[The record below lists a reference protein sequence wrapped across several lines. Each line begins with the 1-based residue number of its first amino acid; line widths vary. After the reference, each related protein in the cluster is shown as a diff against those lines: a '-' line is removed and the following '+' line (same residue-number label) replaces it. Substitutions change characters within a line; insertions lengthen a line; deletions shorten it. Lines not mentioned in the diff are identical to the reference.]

1 MIKSIFALRIAAN
14 DEQYQQLE
22 ACLAAL
28 GLERGASWSG
38 SRNRGAQFVAPAA
51 GIEIALGPDY
61 PAADFICEVADAD
74 TAYELAGKR
83 GLKIAAPPADQSF
96 GGRLFVVEA
105 AAGLR
110 VAIFSYLTE
119 ARRERVPAIEGAM
132 DARGLRFGLVVSRF
146 NSFITE
152 RLTEGALDALRRAGA
167 SASDLTLVR
176 VPGAF
181 EIPSA
186 ARTLAETGRVDAV
199 ICLGCL
205 IRGETIHYEQIAT
218 EATRGI
224 GQSAQDTGVPHAYG
238 VLTCENLEQAIDRA
252 GLKAGNK
259 GFEAAMAAIEMA
271 KRARYTAV
279 VSHRSGETEDTTIAD
294 IAVATSAMQIKT
306 GSLCRSDRLA
316 KYNQLLRI
324 EEDLGDA
331 GAYPGRDAFYQ
342 IRGR

>member
-1 MIKSIFALRIAAN
+1 MIKSIYFLRVAA
-14 DEQYQQLE
+14 DEEQYRQLE
-22 ACLAAL
+22 GCLEAL
-28 GLERGASWSG
+28 GLERGESWAG
-38 SRNRGAQFVAPAA
+38 RRNRGAQFFAPAA
-51 GIEIALGPDY
+51 GVEIGFGPDY
-61 PAADFICEVADAD
+61 PPADLICEVNDAD
-74 TAYELAGKR
+74 SALEAVQKR
-83 GLKIAAPPADQSF
+83 GLNVVAPVADRPF

-105 AAGLR
+105 AGLR
-110 VAIFSYLTE
+110 IALFSYLPE
-119 ARRERVPAIEGAM
+119 SRPERLRAIEGQM

-167 SASDLTLVR
+167 EDEDLTLVR

-181 EIPSA
+181 EIPSV
-186 ARTLAETGRVDAV
+186 ARTLAETGAVDAV

-224 GQSAQDTGVPHAYG
+224 GQSAQETGVPHAYG

-271 KRARYTAV
+271 NLKKSMPA
-279 VSHRSGETEDTTIAD
+279 GE
-294 IAVATSAMQIKT
+294 
-306 GSLCRSDRLA
+306 
-316 KYNQLLRI
+316 
-324 EEDLGDA
+324 
-331 GAYPGRDAFYQ
+331 PGR
-342 IRGR
+342 